1 MKNKKW
7 INGRNFV
14 VSGASSGIGR
24 LLTEKLIDCGC
35 TVTGIG
41 RSEKKFDDFKLSL
54 GEKSANLNVEIFDVT
69 EEREWE
75 ALAKRLEEKYGK
87 IESHWCGQLDL
98 LAANYELFI
107 MAKNKVQEDGMMI
120 PNRFGSLDKHPL
132 LAQIKDSNIQCV
144 KLINEFGLSPK
155 SNSKIKAESSDDAE
169 YLDSLMNG

>member
-24 LLTEKLIDCGC
+24 VLTEKLIDCGC

-75 ALAKRLEEKYGK
+75 ALAKR
-87 IESHWCGQLDL
+87 
-98 LAANYELFI
+98 F
-107 MAKNKVQEDGMMI
+107 
-120 PNRFGSLDKHPL
+120 
-132 LAQIKDSNIQCV
+132 
-144 KLINEFGLSPK
+144 
-155 SNSKIKAESSDDAE
+155 
-169 YLDSLMNG
+169 